1 MPQKSLPQFVEPMMA
16 SSVKEPFDSP
26 DWIFET
32 KLDGYRAIA
41 VIDPAGK
48 ARLWSRNLLPLESK
62 FPMVGEALKQLKL
75 RSTVL
80 DGEIVGL
87 AMGVAA
93 PNPFLLRFLK
103 TCAARTLL
111 LAIVTFATL
120 LFSGCAN
127 GDFIYT
133 SGRQQGT
140 FGLGGVPPNSAFCR
154 LDKTRERSIGS
165 HVLAAQRYRGTLMR
179 QATAPEKN
187 RRPDT
192 RRRSHA

>member
-1 MPQKSLPQFVEPMMA
+1 MC
-16 SSVKEPFDSP
+16 
-26 DWIFET
+26 
-32 KLDGYRAIA
+32 
-41 VIDPAGK
+41 
-48 ARLWSRNLLPLESK
+48 LLP
-62 FPMVGEALKQLKL
+62 A
-75 RSTVL
+75 RA
-80 DGEIVGL
+80 GL

-140 FGLGGVPPNSAFCR
+140 FGLGGVPPNSAFVDWTKPASDQSGPTYS
-154 LDKTRERSIGS
+154 LHSGIGE
-165 HVLAAQRYRGTLMR
+165 
-179 QATAPEKN
+179 P
-187 RRPDT
+187 
-192 RRRSHA
+192 